1 MDRTQIFVLGILVIM
16 AIIIN
21 KIMYAKQ
28 TIYFFISEDDE
39 SVNKL
44 KELLSNPNN
53 EIILVNYKQNI
64 NLEKLN
70 SLINQCSNR
79 SLIKDIL
86 NIEGMEDLQ
95 GVLIDS
101 CYKNA
106 KCVNQPSNKFY
117 EIYNTIG
124 VFGYPFKFKDSASE
138 LLDNK
143 TNNLI
148 DVRKDKTCSRRYSVD
163 TDSPPWQRRR
173 SLDY

>member
-1 MDRTQIFVLGILVIM
+1 MDRTQLFVLGILVIM

-21 KIMYAKQ
+21 RIMYAKQ

-39 SVNKL
+39 SINKL

-79 SLIKDIL
+79 SLIKDII
-86 NIEGMEDLQ
+86 NVEGMEDLQ
-95 GVLIDS
+95 GVLVDS

-106 KCVNQPSNKFY
+106 KCVNQPHDQYYAIKEKLN
-117 EIYNTIG
+117 
-124 VFGYPFKFKDSASE
+124 VFGFPFDFQFSPYDLNLMPNVYKPNTNM
-138 LLDNK
+138 NK
-143 TNNLI
+143 LANYV
-148 DVRKDKTCSRRYSVD
+148 DVPSCGKRR
-163 TDSPPWQRRR
+163 
-173 SLDY
+173 

>member
-95 GVLIDS
+95 GVLIDY

-106 KCVNQPSNKFY
+106 KCVNQPHDKYYAIKEKLN
-117 EIYNTIG
+117 
-124 VFGYPFKFKDSASE
+124 VFGFPFDFQFLPYDLNLMPNVYKPNTNMNKLANYVDVPSCGKRR
-138 LLDNK
+138 DN
-143 TNNLI
+143 
-148 DVRKDKTCSRRYSVD
+148 
-163 TDSPPWQRRR
+163 
-173 SLDY
+173 